1 MKKRRAADRDP
12 IEENAI
18 YLITVRDMLRHA
30 MSEFAKAGIAHG
42 HGTTSP
48 IDEAAFIILES
59 LRLPVDDINPW
70 LDARLLPDE
79 RRAILKLV
87 AARIETRKPAAY
99 LLGHVYIQ
107 GVRLR
112 ADERALVPRSYIG
125 ELLFSEHFAGEAP
138 LLADPDNIE
147 SVLDLCTG
155 SGSLAIL
162 TALAF
167 PQATI
172 DAVDISGD
180 ALALARLNVGDHG
193 LKTRVHLKKG
203 DLFAPVKKARYDL
216 IISNP
221 PYVDEEGMAE
231 LPEEYRHEPALAL
244 DGGDEGIAFVRR
256 ILGSAAKHL
265 NPGGGLL
272 CEVGR
277 CRKALVEAYPDL
289 DFPVDRHRGEY
300 GRGLL
305 GDEGTV
311 GEVGRHPTRRFA
323 PPSPPKA
330 RRDVQSIN
338 ENRGF

>member
-1 MKKRRAADRDP
+1 MKKKHSAERDM
-12 IEENAI
+12 IAERSI

-30 MSEFAKAGIAHG
+30 MSEFARAGIMHG
-42 HGTTSP
+42 HGTTSA

-59 LRLPVDDINPW
+59 LRLPVEDINPW

-79 RRAILKLV
+79 RRAILELIE
-87 AARIETRKPAAY
+87 ARIETRKPAAY
-99 LLGHVYIQ
+99 LLGHTYIQ

-138 LLADPDNIE
+138 LLADPDSIE

-162 TALAF
+162 AAMAF
-167 PQATI
+167 PQARV
-172 DAVDISGD
+172 DAADISDD
-180 ALALARLNVGDHG
+180 ALALARLNVADQG
-193 LKTRVHLKKG
+193 LKDRVHLKKG
-203 DLFAPVKKARYDL
+203 DLFASLGKARYDL

-244 DGGDEGIAFVRR
+244 DGGDRGIAIVRR
-256 ILGSAAKHL
+256 ILGNAAKHL
-265 NPGGGLL
+265 KPGGGLL

-277 CRKALVEAYPDL
+277 CREALEAAYPHV
-289 DFPVDRHRGEY
+289 DFLWIDTE
-300 GRGLL
+300 
-305 GDEGTV
+305 ESS
-311 GEVGRHPTRRFA
+311 GEVFWVT
-323 PPSPPKA
+323 KE
-330 RRDVQSIN
+330 QL
-338 ENRGF
+338 ET